1 MFSSNYVWFITH
13 RLFNHIQI
21 HFFPEEGWYVS
32 EIFILFTLLE
42 NQHPLAS
49 QSIFFNSLRIFF
61 AHNHS
66 KIMKDI
72 RFTFSRRMVY
82 RERLVFNCY
91 HGY

>member
-1 MFSSNYVWFITH
+1 MEYLAVILQFFPFNCFGTVYFVRNHKGLLLKVVDHMFSSNYVWFITH

-49 QSIFFNSLRIFF
+49 QSNFL
-61 AHNHS
+61 
-66 KIMKDI
+66 
-72 RFTFSRRMVY
+72 T
-82 RERLVFNCY
+82 L
-91 HGY
+91 